1 MIGLGSTGASK
12 SDLTD
17 GYNNQFAT
25 IQIEEKILKLN
36 IYELFPSGSNEKTE
50 PICKYIIPLGVKMKK
65 IIITDLDDTLY
76 DWLGFFIPSFYE
88 MVDEIVNIT
97 K

>member
-36 IYELFPSGSNEKTE
+36 IYELFPSGSNEKQN
-50 PICKYIIPLGVKMKK
+50 
-65 IIITDLDDTLY
+65 LY
-76 DWLGFFIPSFYE
+76 A
-88 MVDEIVNIT
+88 NI
-97 K
+97 

>member
-1 MIGLGSTGASK
+1 
-12 SDLTD
+12 
-17 GYNNQFAT
+17 
-25 IQIEEKILKLN
+25 
-36 IYELFPSGSNEKTE
+36 
-50 PICKYIIPLGVKMKK
+50 MKK

-97 K
+97 KINKDIL